1 MLDRLRGCFPS
12 LRSLLMDRETLL
24 RHEALWVEEANPYKG
39 PLVRLTEEEHRVYQM
54 LMNASRTGTYS
65 IRMGLARFVTGM
77 TSADRIVG
85 VQEVPSSNLGGGPL
99 GAHLEGSHDPRVTS
113 ARHKKAHRRPQ

>member
-54 LMNASRTGTYS
+54 LM
-65 IRMGLARFVTGM
+65 GM
-77 TSADRIVG
+77 RLEQERIPYGWVWRALS
-85 VQEVPSSNLGGGPL
+85 QE
-99 GAHLEGSHDPRVTS
+99 
-113 ARHKKAHRRPQ
+113 